1 MAPELAHPIYVCL
14 WFDNQAKEAAAFYCS
29 VFKDARIISENPIV
43 VIFEIKG
50 RKYMALNGG
59 PMFKFNEAVSLVVD
73 CDTQEEID
81 YYWGRF
87 TADGGKES
95 MCGWCKDKFGLSWQI
110 VPTILGKLMNDPQ
123 TAPDVMNAFMKM
135 RKFDIEKLV
144 EAAKK

>member
-1 MAPELAHPIYVCL
+1 
-14 WFDNQAKEAAAFYCS
+14 
-29 VFKDARIISENPIV
+29 
-43 VIFEIKG
+43 
-50 RKYMALNGG
+50 
-59 PMFKFNEAVSLVVD
+59 
-73 CDTQEEID
+73 
-81 YYWGRF
+81 
-87 TADGGKES
+87 